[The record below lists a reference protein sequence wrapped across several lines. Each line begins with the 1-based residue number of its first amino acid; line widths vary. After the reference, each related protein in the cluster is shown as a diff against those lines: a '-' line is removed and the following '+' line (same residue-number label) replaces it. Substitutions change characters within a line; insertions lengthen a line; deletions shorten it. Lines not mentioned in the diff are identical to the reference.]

1 MKIQKQH
8 LSNENNNNSLVYL
21 SLLYSTR
28 RWFRSSSTVYFL
40 FLFYQK
46 RKKERKK
53 ERREEAIAQLDY
65 LNIYI
70 KKALDLSSKGTVESD
85 GQRGWCVNVY
95 ISDGEKEAFCRI
107 IFNFR

>member
-1 MKIQKQH
+1 MRIIII
-8 LSNENNNNSLVYL
+8 LWFICLY
-21 SLLYSTR
+21 YSTR

-40 FLFYQK
+40 LFFYQK
-46 RKKERKK
+46 RKK

>member
-1 MKIQKQH
+1 MRIIII
-8 LSNENNNNSLVYL
+8 LWFIC
-21 SLLYSTR
+21 LYY
-28 RWFRSSSTVYFL
+28 TVRGAGIVVVVRYIFYYF
-40 FLFYQK
+40 FI
-46 RKKERKK
+46 KKERKK

-95 ISDGEKEAFCRI
+95 ISDGEKEAFCII